1 MPVLLERLMNNLG
14 QQSATP
20 SDGMLS
26 GNGIVNCR
34 LVRKNWGMSKRA
46 HLLVVALTLSLLAG
60 RPAEARTW
68 TDASGQGHVEADF
81 IAFQADKVWLHRS
94 DGRVFGVA
102 LDELSQPDRQYV
114 AQQIRLAEAR
124 QAEPTAVVPGR
135 ISYGPGRQV
144 CRLANPAIDES
155 SGLARSRRR
164 GGFFWTHN
172 DSGDEARVYLFD
184 TEGRDLGSCVL
195 DNVMAFD
202 FEDMFS
208 FESDGKSYLVLCDV
222 GNNFRASTVQIM
234 YMIEEPRIGADD
246 RVAVSKVPVV
256 ETINFSYED
265 DHRDCE
271 AVAVDPTTKTIFFV
285 TRERGGSC
293 YVYALPWPP
302 HVPNKAFVARKIATL
317 EIPATTAMDIS
328 SDGRRAVVLTYGN
341 AFEYVRG
348 ADEDWSEGFS
358 RTPREIIAPVRIQGE
373 SICYGADDKTLYLT
387 SEKRPTP
394 LFEIPVIDRQSEAR

>member
-1 MPVLLERLMNNLG
+1 MPKPE
-14 QQSATP
+14 
-20 SDGMLS
+20 
-26 GNGIVNCR
+26 
-34 LVRKNWGMSKRA
+34 
-46 HLLVVALTLSLLAG
+46 HLLVVVLTFSLLAEKG
-60 RPAEARTW
+60 ALARTW
-68 TDASGQGHVEADF
+68 TDASGQEQVEADF
-81 IAFQADKVWLHRS
+81 VAFQADKVWLHRS
-94 DGRVFGVA
+94 DGRVFGIA
-102 LDELSQPDRQYV
+102 LDELSQPDQQYV
-114 AQQIRLAEAR
+114 AREIQLMEER
-124 QAEPTAVVPGR
+124 QNERTAVVPGR

-164 GGFFWTHN
+164 PGFFWTHN
-172 DSGDEARVYLFD
+172 DSGDKARIYLFD
-184 TEGRDLGSCVL
+184 AEGRDLGSCEL

-222 GNNFRASTVQIM
+222 GNNVRASMVQIM
-234 YMIEEPRIGADD
+234 YLIEEPEIGADD
-246 RVAVSKVPVV
+246 RVAVSKVPVI

-285 TRERGGSC
+285 TRERGQSC

-317 EIPATTAMDIS
+317 KLPATTAMDIS
-328 SDGRRAVVLTYGN
+328 SDGRRAVVLTYVS
-341 AFEYVRG
+341 AYEYVRG
-348 ADEDWSEGFS
+348 EDEDWSEGFS
-358 RTPREIIAPVRIQGE
+358 RPPREITTPVRIQGE

-394 LFEIPVIDRQSEAR
+394 LFEIPVIDSP